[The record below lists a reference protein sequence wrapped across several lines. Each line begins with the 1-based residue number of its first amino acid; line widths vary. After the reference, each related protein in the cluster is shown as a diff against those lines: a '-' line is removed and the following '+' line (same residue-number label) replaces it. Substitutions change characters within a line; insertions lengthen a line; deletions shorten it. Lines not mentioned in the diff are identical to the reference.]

1 MCRYVQESA
10 GMQVQLQERVSA
22 MEEKKG
28 KEAKIKY
35 GKENGLGRLSSGTKK
50 LGKQ

>member
-1 MCRYVQESA
+1 
-10 GMQVQLQERVSA
+10 MQVQLQERVSA

-35 GKENGLGRLSSGTKK
+35 GKEILPKWNGLGRLSSGTKK